1 MDNFTWLL
9 IIVGT
14 ILLIVMANRYFTWWA
29 KSLAVI
35 YYGTLTFL
43 FIGMTRSINEKY
55 SGIIPVPEAY
65 WDENSQWAYT
75 ASHLFLLPFI
85 RILFYLYYR
94 WFTNAQSL
102 TAIILITI
110 SLLPAAAL
118 VFFFYF
124 IIDFGYGYRP

>member
-1 MDNFTWLL
+1 MGIYTWLF

-14 ILLIVMANRYFTWWA
+14 IILIVTATHYFTWWA

-35 YYGTLTFL
+35 YYGGLTFL
-43 FIGMTRSINEKY
+43 FIINTNRINQKY

-65 WDENSQWAYT
+65 WDENSEWAST

-85 RILFYLYYR
+85 GILFYLYYR
-94 WFTNAQSL
+94 WFTNAQTI
-102 TAIILITI
+102 TAIIFLTI

-118 VFFFYF
+118 VFLFYF